1 MLMQRRF
8 QKTLLT
14 ALMVTGIAFPTFT
27 RQAQAQTKR
36 YLLGV
41 YMNTKVLEE
50 QTVGDDGSGRGTA
63 PIRNYVVE
71 VTGLLAGGPAER
83 AGLKVGD
90 YIVQINNSQVH
101 DAKQAIRAITTSQGT
116 LKLKLM
122 LKDGYEDKRLSDKRF
137 TRDKETS
144 YIVTTIKL

>member
-27 RQAQAQTKR
+27 RQAQAQSKR
-36 YLLGV
+36 YLLGA
-41 YMNTKVLEE
+41 YMNTKVLED
-50 QTVGDDGSGRGTA
+50 QTLGDDGRGRGTA
-63 PIRNYVVE
+63 PSRNYVVE

>member
-1 MLMQRRF
+1 MHRRF

-14 ALMVTGIAFPTFT
+14 ALIVTGIAFPTFT
-27 RQAQAQTKR
+27 LQAQGQSRR
-36 YLLGV
+36 YLLGA
-41 YMNTKVLEE
+41 YMNTKVLEQ
-50 QTVGDDGSGRGTA
+50 QTLGDDGSGRGTA
-63 PIRNYVVE
+63 PIRDYVVE

-90 YIVQINNSQVH
+90 CIVQINNSRVH
-101 DAKQAIRAITTSQGT
+101 NAKEAIKAITTSQGT

-137 TRDKETS
+137 SPDKETS
-144 YIVTTIKL
+144 SYVVTTIKL

>member
-1 MLMQRRF
+1 MQRRF

-27 RQAQAQTKR
+27 RQAQAQSKR
-36 YLLGV
+36 YLLGA
-41 YMNTKVLEE
+41 YMNTKVLED
-50 QTVGDDGSGRGTA
+50 QTLGDDGRGRGTA
-63 PIRNYVVE
+63 PSRNYVVE

>member
-1 MLMQRRF
+1 
-8 QKTLLT
+8 
-14 ALMVTGIAFPTFT
+14 
-27 RQAQAQTKR
+27 
-36 YLLGV
+36 
-41 YMNTKVLEE
+41 
-50 QTVGDDGSGRGTA
+50 
-63 PIRNYVVE
+63 
-71 VTGLLAGGPAER
+71 
-83 AGLKVGD
+83 
-90 YIVQINNSQVH
+90 VQINNSQVH